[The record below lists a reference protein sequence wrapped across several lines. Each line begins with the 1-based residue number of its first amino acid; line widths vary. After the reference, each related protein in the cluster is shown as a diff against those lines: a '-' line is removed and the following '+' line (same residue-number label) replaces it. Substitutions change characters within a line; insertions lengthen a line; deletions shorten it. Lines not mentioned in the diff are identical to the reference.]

1 MMTADT
7 HDSIQPVGLG
17 AMTGS
22 VTRVRYMVD
31 VQSLSGIWQNVEI
44 RATEESAREKE
55 AEWKEWLTENRKTW
69 KDIRIVK
76 ESTVQ
81 EVLQNDQVSHIQGG
95 LDVAAS
101 TTPPP

>member
-1 MMTADT
+1 MTTADT
-7 HDSIQPVGLG
+7 NDSTQPAGLG

-31 VQSLSGIWQNVEI
+31 VQSLSGIWRNVEI
-44 RATEESAREKE
+44 RETEEAAREKG

-81 EVLQNDQVSHIQGG
+81 EVLQNTKLGN
-95 LDVAAS
+95 
-101 TTPPP
+101 

>member
-7 HDSIQPVGLG
+7 NDSTQPVGLG

-44 RATEESAREKE
+44 RATEEAAREKE
-55 AEWKEWLTENRKTW
+55 SEWKEWLTENRKTW
-69 KDIRIVK
+69 QNIRIVK

-81 EVLQNDQVSHIQGG
+81 EVLQNAECTNPEGCE
-95 LDVAAS
+95 
-101 TTPPP
+101 

>member
-1 MMTADT
+1 
-7 HDSIQPVGLG
+7 
-17 AMTGS
+17 MTGS

-44 RATEESAREKE
+44 IATEEAAREKA
-55 AEWKEWLTENRKTW
+55 AEWKEWHTENRKTW

-81 EVLQNDQVSHIQGG
+81 EVLQNDQTQQLGG
-95 LDVAAS
+95 GK
-101 TTPPP
+101 

>member
-1 MMTADT
+1 MMDT
-7 HDSIQPVGLG
+7 PLPAPAAEAANSRPTTDGPMGL
-17 AMTGS
+17 AAVTGS

-44 RATEESAREKE
+44 IATEEAAREKE

-81 EVLQNDQVSHIQGG
+81 EVLQNNAISQPHEN
-95 LDVAAS
+95 
-101 TTPPP
+101 

>member
-1 MMTADT
+1 
-7 HDSIQPVGLG
+7 
-17 AMTGS
+17 MTGS

-31 VQSLSGIWQNVEI
+31 VQSLSGIWQNVEM
-44 RATEESAREKE
+44 RATEEAAREKE

-81 EVLQNDQVSHIQGG
+81 EVLQNAKVDLPPKKGG
-95 LDVAAS
+95 DSTRDV
-101 TTPPP
+101 TGG

>member
-1 MMTADT
+1 MSTTPTTTPA
-7 HDSIQPVGLG
+7 SQLPGL
-17 AMTGS
+17 AEASAEPLPARAGS
-22 VTRVRYMVD
+22 VISVRYLVD

-44 RATEESAREKE
+44 RATEEAAREKE

-81 EVLQNDQVSHIQGG
+81 EVLQNN
-95 LDVAAS
+95 
-101 TTPPP
+101 

>member
-1 MMTADT
+1 MDTPLPATAT
-7 HDSIQPVGLG
+7 EATDSQPSTSRPMGL
-17 AMTGS
+17 AAVTGS
-22 VTRVRYMVD
+22 LTRVRYMVD

-44 RATEESAREKE
+44 RATEEAAREKE

-81 EVLQNDQVSHIQGG
+81 EVLQNS
-95 LDVAAS
+95 
-101 TTPPP
+101 